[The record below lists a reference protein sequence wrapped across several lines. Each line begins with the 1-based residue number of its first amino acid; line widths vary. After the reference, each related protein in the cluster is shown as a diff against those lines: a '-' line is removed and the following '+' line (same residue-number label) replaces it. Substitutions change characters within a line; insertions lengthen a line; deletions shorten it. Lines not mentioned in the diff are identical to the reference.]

1 MAIPLKYNLRNLFV
15 RKVSTGMTVFV
26 IALVVTVFVVIM
38 SLVEGI
44 KKTLSK
50 SVSDRNVLVMRVGA
64 QSEMQSFV
72 TTAQIE
78 TLKTLPGVERSG
90 HGDPLAS
97 PELVVLINTPKRD
110 GTKTNVQIRGV
121 ELPVAF
127 ELRPT
132 LKLVRGRM
140 FHPGTDEAIVPESV
154 AERFAN
160 ADLGNTLKAGSERW
174 TIVGVFDARS
184 TPYDS
189 EIWVDRHNLEG
200 QIKRGPGA
208 SSVTLRTSDAAARDR
223 IIASVKGDQRV
234 KLEGKTEKKYYAE
247 QMQTAAP
254 IKFLAY
260 LVGVFMAIGASFGAM
275 NTMYA
280 QVTARTREIG
290 TLRALGYSRRSVL
303 VSFVFE
309 SLVLSFLGGI
319 AGVLLAVVMVRTILT
334 GPVGTNN
341 FRTFSDILF
350 NFEITG
356 PLMIGGM
363 IFAVA
368 MGLFGGFFPAFRA
381 ARLKIVSA
389 LREI

>member
-1 MAIPLKYNLRNLFV
+1 MAIPLKYNFRNLFV

-26 IALVVTVFVVIM
+26 IALVVFVFVVIM

-50 SVSDRNVLVMRVGA
+50 SMSDRNVIVMRVGA

-72 TTAQIE
+72 APDQVE
-78 TLKTLPGVERSG
+78 TLKTLPEVERG
-90 HGDPLAS
+90 ARGEPLAS
-97 PELVVLINTPKRD
+97 PELVVLINTAKRD
-110 GTKTNVQIRGV
+110 GRKTNVQVRGV

-132 LKLVRGRM
+132 LKLLRGRL
-140 FHPGTDEAIVPESV
+140 FTPGTDEAIVPESV

-160 ADLGNTLKAGSERW
+160 ADLGNTIKAGSERW
-174 TIVGVFDARS
+174 TVVGVFDARS

-200 QIKRGPGA
+200 QIKRPQGA

-234 KLEGKTEKKYYAE
+234 KLEGKTERKYYAE

-254 IKFLAY
+254 LKFLAY

-303 VSFVFE
+303 LSFVFE
-309 SLVLSFLGGI
+309 SLLLAFLGGV
-319 AGVLLAVVMVRTILT
+319 AGVVLAVVAVRTILT
-334 GPVGTNN
+334 FPVGTNN

-356 PLMIGGM
+356 PLMVGGM

-368 MGLFGGFFPAFRA
+368 MGVFGGFFPAFRA

-389 LREI
+389 LREV